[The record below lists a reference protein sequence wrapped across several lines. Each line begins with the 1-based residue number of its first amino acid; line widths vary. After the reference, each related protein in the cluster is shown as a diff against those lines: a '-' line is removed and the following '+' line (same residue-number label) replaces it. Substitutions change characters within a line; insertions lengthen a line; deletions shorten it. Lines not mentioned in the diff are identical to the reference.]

1 MNSAT
6 ALEKP
11 LPLSAR
17 ALKKIAESDD
27 YDTDSRNRDATSNRR
42 AWQVAGAGV
51 VLGLLGFGMALFESM
66 RPPPA
71 PVPIIVDRTTGEAH
85 VVRTFDAESVP
96 QLMAG
101 DQHWAAVFV
110 RARESY
116 YFNLLQSDYNQV
128 ARMTTSETWSPY
140 AAKFTGEN
148 AMQTK
153 IGPAQEHRITVVSV
167 RMSSTTKP
175 GRTGEAIVTFDKE
188 FHNNQGSTPPLTRY
202 VATVRYEYRPRSMK
216 TAVDQNENPF
226 GFVVLSY
233 RSDAELISPAAA
245 GASAPGAN
253 VEQPRGA
260 SAS

>member
-1 MNSAT
+1 MNTAT
-6 ALEKP
+6 VLDKP

-17 ALKKIAESDD
+17 ALKKIAAGDD
-27 YDTDSRNRDATSNRR
+27 YDTDSRVQIAASTRR
-42 AWQVAGAGV
+42 AWWVASAGV
-51 VLGLLGFGMALFESM
+51 VLGLMGFGMALFQSM
-66 RPPPA
+66 RPLPS
-71 PVPIIVDRTTGEAH
+71 PVPIVVDRITGEAQ
-85 VVRTFDAESVP
+85 VVRSFDVESVP
-96 QLMAG
+96 QLIAG

-116 YFNLLQSDYNQV
+116 YFNLLQTDYNQV
-128 ARMTTSETWSPY
+128 ARMTTPETWSPY

-148 AMQTK
+148 ALQTK
-153 IGPAQEHRITVVSV
+153 AGPGQEHRVTVISV

-175 GRTGEAIVTFDKE
+175 GRNGEAIVTFDKDV
-188 FHNNQGSTPPLTRY
+188 HNNQGLTPPLTRY

-233 RSDAELISPAAA
+233 RADAELISPAAT
-245 GASAPGAN
+245 GAPPPAAITEP
-253 VEQPRGA
+253 PRGS